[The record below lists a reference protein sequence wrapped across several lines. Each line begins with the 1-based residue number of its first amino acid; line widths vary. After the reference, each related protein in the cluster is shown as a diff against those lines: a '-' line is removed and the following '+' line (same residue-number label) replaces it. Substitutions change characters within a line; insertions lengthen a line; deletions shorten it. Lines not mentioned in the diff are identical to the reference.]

1 MSALINFSID
11 VKKLPTQNFK
21 EVNGKIWLN
30 LTMAVNDTSK
40 FGQNAAIYVAQSKEE
55 REAKK
60 SRFYLGNGS
69 VIWTDNKICLAT
81 KDEPVVEDT
90 PF

>member
-11 VKKLPTQNFK
+11 VKKLPTQNFTEK
-21 EVNGKIWLN
+21 NGKIWLN

-40 FGQNAAIYVAQSKEE
+40 FGKNAAIYVHQSKEE

-81 KDEPVVEDT
+81 KDEPVIEDT